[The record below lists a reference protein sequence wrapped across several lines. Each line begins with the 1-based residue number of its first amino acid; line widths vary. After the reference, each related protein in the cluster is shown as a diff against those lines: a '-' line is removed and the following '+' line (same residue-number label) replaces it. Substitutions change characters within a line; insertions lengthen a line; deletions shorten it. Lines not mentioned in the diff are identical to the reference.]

1 MPIYEYACHQCHA
14 IFSFLSKRINP
25 ERQPHCPKCGR
36 IELIKEISSFAMISS
51 TKTEAN
57 ANTAENNESKIMQA
71 MGELERDASCFD
83 ENNPQHIAHLMRKMQ
98 RILPDD
104 ALPAEIETVAKRLE
118 SGEEPEKIEKDM
130 GELFSQP
137 QHHGTEGFPKSEENF
152 ARDPGLY
159 DL

>member
-1 MPIYEYACHQCHA
+1 MPIYEYACPRCHA

-25 ERQPHCPKCGR
+25 KRQPNCPKCGR
-36 IELIKEISSFAMISS
+36 PELIKEISSFAAISGA
-51 TKTEAN
+51 KTDAN
-57 ANTAENNESKIMQA
+57 VDTADVAERKIMRA
-71 MGELERDASCFD
+71 MGELERDASRFE

-104 ALPAEIETVAKRLE
+104 ALPAEMETVAKRLE
-118 SGEEPEKIEKDM
+118 SGEEPEKIEEDM
-130 GELFSQP
+130 GELFGELPPPGAENFPES
-137 QHHGTEGFPKSEENF
+137 EGNF